1 MAAKKAATPYA
12 YKYVAP
18 NAKNAGKAT
27 GAVPTK
33 DQAKQGLIDQQKGII
48 SLQNIYLKSGTPAQ
62 KAAAQGKIDAANK
75 QIDTYKSKDFVMS
88 NTDYMNSPQMQ
99 IFTSNPNNV
108 KFLNNSTDP
117 SAVSFR
123 ADQLKA
129 QYGGVLGA
137 DGKPAFDDK
146 YFTGLASGKYD
157 PKAFNADLSKIATA
171 EMTNPNYGTDYTK
184 VAGGTTGK
192 IYQGDLAKL
201 AGDPAAL
208 IKAQAANKAAIDAAK
223 TKTDADKLKVDPNK
237 LAISQKAYDEDY
249 KPFTTDTSGYNS
261 MYTGTPNKRLTQSAA
276 DTDANASLDRGIAS
290 LAKANMPSTAPATG
304 GAPSTAPVLNNV
316 ARVAPGTTG
325 LPTTTPGLISA
336 PTAPVGYVP
345 PKLQST
351 ALNTAPVGSLPL
363 TTPGIIGLP
372 PKPVVP
378 PVTPTKMKKGGIAT
392 LPATNKFVEKSRK
405 VPMTGIAK
413 SLGVKMGKK

>member
-48 SLQNIYLKSGTPAQ
+48 D
-62 KAAAQGKIDAANK
+62 KAKPFLAASNRDAASKANAQAAVDKAQK
-75 QIDTYKSKDFVMS
+75 QIDTYKSKDYVMS
-88 NTDYMNSPQMQ
+88 NQDYINSPPMQ
-99 IFTSNPNNV
+99 VFTSNPNNV

-223 TKTDADKLKVDPNK
+223 ALADANKPKVDPAK
-237 LAISQKAYDEDY
+237 ALADAEYKANY
-249 KPFTTDTSGYNS
+249 KPFTVEKDTGYTK
-261 MYTGTPNKRLTQSAA
+261 MYGDTPNKRLTQSGAE
-276 DTDANASLDRGIAS
+276 TDANLALDRGIAS
-290 LAKANMPSTAPATG
+290 LAKANMPPAAGTAPPAG
-304 GAPSTAPVLNNV
+304 NAPPVMAPPTLSTVNRLAPN
-316 ARVAPGTTG
+316 ATTG
-325 LPTTTPGLISA
+325 MLPT
-336 PTAPVGYVP
+336 
-345 PKLQST
+345 
-351 ALNTAPVGSLPL
+351 NTA
-363 TTPGIIGLP
+363 GIIGLP
-372 PKPVVP
+372 TTAAPAIPVVP
-378 PVTPTKMKKGGIAT
+378 PKPMKKGGIAT
-392 LPATNKFVEKSRK
+392 LPATSKFVAKTHK
-405 VPMTGIAK
+405 VPVTGIANALK
-413 SLGVKMGKK
+413 SKMGKK